1 MEWVVGV
8 VYAGFL
14 FATGILAWI
23 DARTKR
29 LPDRVVFPLYAW
41 GLLGLAL
48 ASWAGGAWSRL
59 AVAAITAVLFYG
71 LFWLLWFFGPMGYG
85 DVKLVGV
92 LGLFLGW
99 IALPAAMAGLL
110 FGMLVACVA
119 ALGGMVLGRVR
130 RTSMVAF
137 GPYLIAGAWAALAA
151 QAVELIRG

>member
-14 FATGILAWI
+14 GATGILAWI

-29 LPDRVVFPLYAW
+29 LPDKVVFPLYAW
-41 GLLGLAL
+41 GLLGLTA

-59 AVAAITAVLFYG
+59 VVAAITAGLFYG
-71 LFWLLWFFGPMGYG
+71 AFWLLWFFGPMGFG

-99 IALPAAMAGLL
+99 IDLPIAMAGLL
-110 FGMLVACVA
+110 FGMLAACLA
-119 ALGGMVLGRVR
+119 ALGGMAFGKVGRK
-130 RTSMVAF
+130 SMVAF